1 MKQSFSSSSTKQL
14 DDPDNST
21 DILQRY
27 SIVKEVFLK
36 FNAPHVSSTP
46 VERLFLFGSIIQG
59 GRRGSFSDQ
68 NFEKLILIKAKM

>member
-1 MKQSFSSSSTKQL
+1 MKQSFSSSSTKL
-14 DDPDNST
+14 FDDPDNST

-36 FNAPHVSSTP
+36 FNAPHVSPTP
-46 VERLFLFGSIIQG
+46 VERLFLFRSIILG

-68 NFEKLILIKAKM
+68 NFEKLILQI